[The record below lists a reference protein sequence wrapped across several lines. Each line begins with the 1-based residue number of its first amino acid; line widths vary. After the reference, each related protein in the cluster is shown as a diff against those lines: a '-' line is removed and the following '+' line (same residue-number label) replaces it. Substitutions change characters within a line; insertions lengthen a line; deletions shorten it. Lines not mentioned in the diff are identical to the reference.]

1 MAQQVARKPN
11 VMAQMIQMAVL
22 CALLVI
28 PSAVRCADPDDLV
41 DIARVGVEQDW
52 PLIVIAFGGVLLT
65 FVTATIVLR
74 AMVRKKTAALELEID
89 VHKQTEASL
98 LKSEEET
105 RLLLDVN
112 EQLKKSLS
120 DILDTLPSVIARVDR
135 DGVVDLVNQRFVQF
149 SGVSAEAAYGMKLES
164 LIPHFAPQLQQIAS
178 VIDKQLPVTNSIIQ
192 QRSGKV
198 LSYYSLQIYPLCGEG
213 SLMAVIRIDDIT
225 EHVRIE
231 EMMVQTEKMMLVSG
245 LAAGMAH
252 EINNPLGAILQ
263 HAQNIERRVSG
274 EIAANQKAAS
284 EVGVSLELVREYF
297 KKRGIFDFIAHIRS
311 AGMRASDIISNML
324 QFSRRS
330 ESGIETVDLLM
341 LIDKVLELAATDY
354 DMKKKYNIRQIDIQR
369 SYAPDMPPVKV
380 IVTEMEQVLL
390 NILKNA
396 AQALSV
402 SMISEPKIVL
412 RTSISADMAVIEIE
426 DNGPGMDEATR
437 LRIFEP
443 FFTTKEVG
451 VGTGLG
457 LSVAYAIV
465 TKGHHG
471 AIEVQTRPGEGCCF
485 SIKLP
490 LQERI

>member
-11 VMAQMIQMAVL
+11 VMAQMIQLAVL
-22 CALLVI
+22 LALLVI
-28 PSAVRCADPDDLV
+28 PAAVRCADSDDLA
-41 DIARVGVEQDW
+41 DLARVGVEQDW
-52 PLIVIAFGGVLLT
+52 PLIVIVFGGVLLT

-74 AMVRKKTAALELEID
+74 AMVRKKTAALEFEID

-105 RLLLDVN
+105 RLLLDAN

-120 DILDTLPSVIARVDR
+120 DILDTLPSVIARVDH

-149 SGVSAEAAYGMKLES
+149 SGFSAEAAYGMKLES
-164 LIPHFAPQLQQIAS
+164 LIPNFAPQLQQIAS

-274 EIAANQKAAS
+274 EIAANHKAAL

-330 ESGIETVDLLM
+330 ESGVESIDLSM
-341 LIDKVLELAATDY
+341 LLDKVLELAATDY

-369 SYAPDMPPVKV
+369 SYAQNLPPVKV
-380 IVTEMEQVLL
+380 IVAEMEQVLL

-402 SMISEPKIVL
+402 ATISEPKIVL
-412 RTSISADMAVIEIE
+412 RTSISADMAIIEIE